1 MKKSII
7 LVLTYTV
14 LIANLCAQITINKSH
29 MSASGQMNIQAYD
42 YTGYPIPGNGANF
55 NWDFSN
61 LIEDERDSLYYGLPQ
76 WYPGANAFPTA
87 NLVSMYNGVDSS
99 YDFLNL
105 NDNDLSFLGT
115 VDYTDGKKT
124 VSAYNMKFI
133 TFPSTFNT
141 AYADAT
147 TLPGQ
152 ANELGIDPD
161 GPGPLP
167 FIDSIYFELGISN
180 KSIIDGYGSIKIP
193 MGTYPTIR
201 QKMTTISDLKN
212 IKMYVNNTWTA
223 VPKILLGALG
233 FGNTADTSYRIAFW
247 TNDNTLGRPLLEYD
261 YSNGDTSISDITY
274 LVAKGK
280 TSGIFAESVN
290 NTLSIF
296 PNPFQNNFQVQF
308 KNAAVGVLMIIDQ
321 QGRTIEQLETK
332 NGDTIDLSKYEAGV
346 YLVQIRDVQTGR
358 ILGTQKVTKL

>member
-1 MKKSII
+1 MIIFDLLNKNSLKK
-7 LVLTYTV
+7 
-14 LIANLCAQITINKSH
+14 
-29 MSASGQMNIQAYD
+29 
-42 YTGYPIPGNGANF
+42 
-55 NWDFSN
+55 
-61 LIEDERDSLYYGLPQ
+61 
-76 WYPGANAFPTA
+76 
-87 NLVSMYNGVDSS
+87 
-99 YDFLNL
+99 
-105 NDNDLSFLGT
+105 
-115 VDYTDGKKT
+115 
-124 VSAYNMKFI
+124 
-133 TFPSTFNT
+133 
-141 AYADAT
+141 
-147 TLPGQ
+147 
-152 ANELGIDPD
+152 
-161 GPGPLP
+161 

-308 KNAAVGVLMIIDQ
+308 KILHTIICLLVG
-321 QGRTIEQLETK
+321 
-332 NGDTIDLSKYEAGV
+332 
-346 YLVQIRDVQTGR
+346 
-358 ILGTQKVTKL
+358 